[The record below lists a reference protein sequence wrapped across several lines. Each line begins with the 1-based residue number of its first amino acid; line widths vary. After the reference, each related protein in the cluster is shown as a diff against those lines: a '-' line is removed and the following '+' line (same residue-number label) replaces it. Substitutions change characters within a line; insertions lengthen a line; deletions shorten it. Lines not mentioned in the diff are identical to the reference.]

1 MPRVKEEPR
10 GRLAALQEMLSD
22 GSQVLLDQAQS
33 LRDEVQRRIG
43 DVASGL
49 ANGFEE
55 QLGSVAT
62 SVEERLSRQID
73 DLLSGLAVSIRKD
86 LDRLRERVRSL
97 EMRMTDVPREGVR
110 ELVNPLQALANNAIQ
125 TAASVQTRIEELVG
139 RVQTVERRAGEL
151 QREPAHDTLQADDLQ
166 QRLERLESRLN
177 EIARDTGGKL
187 GEVGAMRER
196 LTRIENR
203 VLETSKEQIARA
215 GESTGLRD
223 RLARLEA
230 RLSDLSREQV
240 ARAVEAAGLRERV
253 FRLEQRT
260 IAIDSTPSGWWP
272 SAPSERPRGRRP
284 DPAAPGQLRVP
295 DHRSRER
302 RGGDRRLRRSG
313 RRFSTRSEA
322 GRPADERPRD
332 ASPLR
337 SRRRQLRSSWPGD
350 QPPVYGSA
358 GDAPKIPGITD
369 RMHDGDR
376 LTVGGLAARIIFI
389 PAHTSGH
396 VAYHFRRSAPSSPA
410 TRSSPPAA
418 AACSKV
424 TPRR

>member
-10 GRLAALQEMLSD
+10 GRLAALQEMLSG

-43 DVASGL
+43 DVATGL
-49 ANGFEE
+49 EE
-55 QLGSVAT
+55 QFGSVAS

-73 DLLSGLAVSIRKD
+73 DLLSGLAISIRKD

-139 RVQTVERRAGEL
+139 RMQTVERRAGEL
-151 QREPAHDTLQADDLQ
+151 QREPAHDTIQTDDLQ

-177 EIARDTGGKL
+177 DVARDTGGKL
-187 GEVGAMRER
+187 GEVGAIRER

-260 IAIDSTPSGWWP
+260 IAIDSTPSRMV
-272 SAPSERPRGRRP
+272 AERT
-284 DPAAPGQLRVP
+284 
-295 DHRSRER
+295 E
-302 RGGDRRLRRSG
+302 
-313 RRFSTRSEA
+313 
-322 GRPADERPRD
+322 
-332 ASPLR
+332 
-337 SRRRQLRSSWPGD
+337 
-350 QPPVYGSA
+350 
-358 GDAPKIPGITD
+358 
-369 RMHDGDR
+369 
-376 LTVGGLAARIIFI
+376 
-389 PAHTSGH
+389 
-396 VAYHFRRSAPSSPA
+396 
-410 TRSSPPAA
+410 
-418 AACSKV
+418 
-424 TPRR
+424 